1 MLCEPNRDKPGGGT
15 LSEDKTAAPQE
26 SEAAP
31 EAVPA
36 PAKRKDRGRQVAIA
50 LVAIA
55 AVLFVYHLFADR
67 LTPYSPYGYI
77 RTYLVAVAPQVS
89 GSVIDVAVRDNS
101 RVASGDVLFQIDPS
115 DYEIAVAAAE
125 AQLAQAGQ
133 SIGAST
139 AGVGSAQA
147 ALSEARANY
156 ENAREQSAR
165 TLELVAQGVY
175 AAARGDEA
183 TAELDAA
190 SARVRQAEAN
200 LVQAQQALGP
210 EGADNPL
217 IQSAL
222 AELDRARLNLL
233 RTTIVAPSEGGIT
246 GLQLAPGEQA
256 RAGQAV
262 MTFID
267 LRDIW
272 IVSYLSENN
281 LGLVAPG
288 DPVEIAF
295 DVFPGQVYRG
305 TVESTG
311 FGIAVED
318 TSAAGTLPSGTPGR
332 SVTSSDLRFPVR
344 IKLDGE
350 EYPKGLRFGAH
361 VDVIVYPTENGLMN
375 TLGKLRIRL
384 ASLGNYVN

>member
-1 MLCEPNRDKPGGGT
+1 MSDE
-15 LSEDKTAAPQE
+15 SAAASKTAETPETQAP
-26 SEAAP
+26 AAQP
-31 EAVPA
+31 EATEPK
-36 PAKRKDRGRQVAIA
+36 PTKSKDRGRQVALI

-77 RTYLVAVAPQVS
+77 RTYLVAIAPEVS
-89 GSVIDVAVRDNS
+89 GTVIEVAVHDNS
-101 RVASGDVLFQIDPS
+101 RVEQGEVLFQVDPS

-139 AGVGSAQA
+139 AGVSAAQA

-175 AAARGDEA
+175 PAARGDEA
-183 TAELDAA
+183 TAQLDAA
-190 SARVRQAEAN
+190 TARVRQAEAN

-210 EGADNPL
+210 EGSDNPL
-217 IQSAL
+217 LQAAL

-233 RTTIVAPSEGGIT
+233 RTSVIAPSDGAVT
-246 GLQLAPGEQA
+246 GLQLAPGEHA

-267 LRDIW
+267 LRDVW

-281 LGLVAPG
+281 LGLVKPG
-288 DPVEIAF
+288 DAVEIAF
-295 DVFPGQVYRG
+295 DIFPGQVFDG
-305 TVESTG
+305 TVQSTG
-311 FGIAVED
+311 FGVAVED

-344 IKLDGE
+344 ITLEGDS
-350 EYPKGLRFGAH
+350 YPKGLRFGAH
-361 VDVIVYPTENGLMN
+361 ADVIVYPTENGLMN
-375 TLGKLRIRL
+375 ALGKLRIRL
-384 ASLGNYVN
+384 ASLWNYVN

>member
-1 MLCEPNRDKPGGGT
+1 MGDNDE
-15 LSEDKTAAPQE
+15 KTAQE
-26 SEAAP
+26 AQAEATPPPAAAP
-31 EAVPA
+31 
-36 PAKRKDRGRQVAIA
+36 RKDRGRQVAIVLIA
-50 LVAIA
+50 AA

-77 RTYLVAVAPQVS
+77 RTYLVAVAPEVS
-89 GSVIDVAVRDNS
+89 GTVVEVAVNDNS
-101 RVASGDVLFQIDPS
+101 RVEEGSVLFRIDPS

-139 AGVGSAQA
+139 AGVGAAQA

-175 AAARGDEA
+175 AAARADEA
-183 TAELDAA
+183 TAQLDSAA
-190 SARVRQAEAN
+190 ARVRQAEAN
-200 LVQAQQALGP
+200 LVQAQEALGP

-217 IQSAL
+217 LQAAL

-233 RTTIVAPSEGGIT
+233 RTNVVAPSEGAIT
-246 GLQLAPGEQA
+246 GLQLAPGEHA

-267 LRDIW
+267 LRDVW
-272 IVSYLSENN
+272 IVSYLTENN
-281 LGLVAPG
+281 LGLVKPG
-288 DPVEIAF
+288 DAVEIAF
-295 DVFPGQVYRG
+295 DVFPGQVFAG
-305 TVESTG
+305 TLQSTG
-311 FGIAVED
+311 FGVAIDD

-344 IKLDGE
+344 IKLEGDA
-350 EYPKGLRFGAH
+350 YPKGLRFGAH
-361 VDVIVYPTENGLMN
+361 VDVIVYPTESGLMN
-375 TLGKLRIRL
+375 LLGKLRIRL
-384 ASLGNYVN
+384 ASYWNYVS